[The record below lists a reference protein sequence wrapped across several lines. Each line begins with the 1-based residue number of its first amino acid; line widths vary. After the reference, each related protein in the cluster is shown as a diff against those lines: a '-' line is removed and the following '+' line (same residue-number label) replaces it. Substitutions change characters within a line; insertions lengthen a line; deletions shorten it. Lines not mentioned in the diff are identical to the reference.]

1 MSALQL
7 PSQLLSDRAYA
18 ALRDRLVSLRI
29 PPGAPIDEEALTGEL
44 GVGRTPVREAIRRLA
59 LERLV
64 VVYPRRGTFAA
75 AINITSLTDIT
86 DVRVPLEAHAAERA
100 AVLCDDDDRREAD
113 GLIAELEAAESS
125 QRSLIELDARVHR
138 LVYRCCRNPYLEQDL
153 DRYLNMSLRIWHLTW
168 NRLPPLQERVRE
180 HCQLLEAIRDGD
192 AERAREIAR
201 AHVIAFADEMRGAL

>member
-1 MSALQL
+1 
-7 PSQLLSDRAYA
+7 
-18 ALRDRLVSLRI
+18 
-29 PPGAPIDEEALTGEL
+29 
-44 GVGRTPVREAIRRLA
+44 
-59 LERLV
+59 V

-113 GLIAELEAAESS
+113 GLIAELQAAESS

-138 LVYRCCRNPYLEQDL
+138 FVYRCCRNPYLEQDL

-168 NRLPPLQERVRE
+168 DRLPPLQERVRE